1 MVLFSGKEVAFLF
14 SILPLIC
21 RDLIVQLISK
31 KAFDVRQGVNSKGP
45 GGIQEGFFCLLE
57 NVFLISKW
65 YTFEKL
71 RWFLFRD
78 PSL

>member
-57 NVFLISKW
+57 NVFLISKR

-71 RWFLFRD
+71 RCFLFRD